1 MLRILQ
7 INASLHSEQGQ
18 SSRLA
23 NAFVSSLREQGQTLV
38 MKRDLALDP
47 VPHLDAERFGAF
59 VAKADARTPAQQA
72 IVTFSDDLINE
83 LRAADVLVIGLP
95 LYNFGVP
102 SQLKSWFDHIA
113 RAGET
118 FRYTEK
124 GPVGLLEG
132 KKAYVFAAR
141 GGLHAGT
148 PRDSQT
154 GFVQTFLN
162 FIGIRDLQFVYAEGL
177 AISEASRNESL
188 AAAQAAI
195 RAHVQDVAAVLET
208 TARAWMPPAVSDT
221 IAEVAAA

>member
-7 INASLHSEQGQ
+7 INASLNSEQGQ

-23 NAFVSSLREQGQTLV
+23 NAFVGTLREQGRTLV

-47 VPHLDAERFGAF
+47 VPHLDAARFGAF
-59 VAKADARTPAQQA
+59 VAKPDARTPEQQA
-72 IVTFSDDLINE
+72 VVNYSDDLINE

-132 KKAYVFAAR
+132 KKAYVFATR

-162 FIGIRDLQFVYAEGL
+162 FIGIRDVQFVYAEGL
-177 AISEASRNESL
+177 AISETSRNESL
-188 AAAQAAI
+188 AAAHVAI
-195 RAHVQDVAAVLET
+195 RTHADDVAALLDT
-208 TARAWMPPAVSDT
+208 TAQAWLPPAVTDAVPQPAT
-221 IAEVAAA
+221 A